1 MSALTI
7 VLQAGGQSTR
17 MGEDKGLMSFDGTT
31 LIEYILR
38 QIIDLADIVF
48 VVSNQPYDYEF
59 LGLPVFM
66 DVRPGIGSLGGLLT
80 AMTYV
85 RTNYALVLACDMPF
99 VNLNL
104 ITFMLEQAP
113 NHDVIVPVYGGEQYI
128 EPFRGLYS
136 KTCLPAIERA
146 VVAGKR
152 RAIAFHPDVN
162 VRLISQ
168 QEVNRFDP
176 GGQTFINVN
185 TPEDY
190 RQALRNLKD

>member
-168 QEVNRFDP
+168 QEVMRFDP

>member
-104 ITFMLEQAP
+104 IAFMLEQAP

-168 QEVNRFDP
+168 QEVMRFDP